1 LTTNGAHHG
10 KEHHHQST
18 RPAVDLRKSIGR
30 RHVPGVSA
38 SLGGWN
44 AKAVQ
49 IDVSGYSQQ
58 YVESPAHDPANLM
71 LVMVTYG
78 PGSKRPLTVS
88 EISEAQF
95 DRFAAIGYDPRSSDA
110 NETTAI
116 RSALDLAEAIAPNV
130 IRHQAE
136 GKGKGRRLPLRV
148 SKAPRAHSRSARA
161 GFGVPGHVGLFT
173 GAHHGHRHRHHHRPN
188 LSRAP

>member
-1 LTTNGAHHG
+1 MAKSTTTTTDLLSIYEKA
-10 KEHHHQST
+10 S
-18 RPAVDLRKSIGR
+18 AVATF
-30 RHVPGVSA
+30 PGVSA

-71 LVMVTYG
+71 FVMVTYG

-88 EISEAQF
+88 EISAAQF

-110 NETTAI
+110 DEPAAI
-116 RSALDLAEAIAPNV
+116 RTALDLAEGIAPNV
-130 IRHQAE
+130 LRHQA
-136 GKGKGRRLPLRV
+136 KGKKE
-148 SKAPRAHSRSARA
+148 KAGGYRFA
-161 GFGVPGHVGLFT
+161 
-173 GAHHGHRHRHHHRPN
+173 
-188 LSRAP
+188 

>member
-1 LTTNGAHHG
+1 MAKSTTTNQPDLLSIYEKA
-10 KEHHHQST
+10 S
-18 RPAVDLRKSIGR
+18 AVATF
-30 RHVPGVSA
+30 PGVSA

-136 GKGKGRRLPLRV
+136 GKKE
-148 SKAPRAHSRSARA
+148 K
-161 GFGVPGHVGLFT
+161 VGGYRF
-173 GAHHGHRHRHHHRPN
+173 A
-188 LSRAP
+188 

>member
-1 LTTNGAHHG
+1 MAKSTTTDLLSIYEKASAV
-10 KEHHHQST
+10 ST
-18 RPAVDLRKSIGR
+18 F
-30 RHVPGVSA
+30 PGVSA

-49 IDVSGYSQQ
+49 IDVTGYSQQ

-136 GKGKGRRLPLRV
+136 GKKE
-148 SKAPRAHSRSARA
+148 K
-161 GFGVPGHVGLFT
+161 VGGYRF
-173 GAHHGHRHRHHHRPN
+173 A
-188 LSRAP
+188 